1 MKTKTKEL
9 LDNLNKITQKPKSNI
24 WEIKTIPDTNKMW
37 KSTIDSGINSLPKSY
52 DKNKWIK
59 DPTDEDE
66 DLFKWIDRMY
76 GGVHKS
82 DQKLVQKDGST
93 YTGKIHKKRRLIKG
107 MNGDNFY
114 SECRITADGRWF
126 DNCGMPIEAPT
137 KVEEEEEK
145 ETAGFI
151 DSEPTEEELVEQAKL
166 KAEREQKMLQELK

>member
-1 MKTKTKEL
+1 MRKKSKEL
-9 LDNLNKITQKPKSNI
+9 LDNLNKIIEKPKSRFVR
-24 WEIKTIPDTNKMW
+24 E
-37 KSTIDSGINSLPKSY
+37 TIDIITNRFYVPNSQHTLPKSY
-52 DKNKWIK
+52 NNAKKYL
-59 DPTDEDE
+59 DEDWLDGE
-66 DLFKWIDRMY
+66 YIMIDRIY

-82 DQKLVQKDGST
+82 DQRLVQKDGT
-93 YTGKIHKKRRLIKG
+93 AYTGKIHKKRRLIKG
-107 MNGDNFY
+107 INGDNFY

-145 ETAGFI
+145 QTGGFI